1 MNIGKRFEDYVAELL
16 SSLGFQIL
24 DKRVKV
30 YLNGV
35 EVGEVDL
42 IAVDNNG
49 QRYAIEVKSGK
60 IDVTGVRQ
68 AYVNAILLN
77 AKPMIIAR
85 GFSNDSA
92 KILAENLG
100 VKTIILDDVIVLRTD
115 ELKTVIK
122 QAIYEILNELFEDLL
137 KIPNIVD
144 NDLVKVAINC
154 NDWKCICDE
163 LGYSDIECGNFIR
176 KIKEQLNSSS
186 LSYLKFKVLIK
197 IAQLVAKL
205 FNS

>member
-35 EVGEVDL
+35 EVGEVDI
-42 IAVDNNG
+42 IAIDNNG
-49 QRYAIEVKSGK
+49 QKYAIEVKSGK

-100 VKTIILDDVIVLRTD
+100 VKTIILDDVIVLSID

-122 QAIYEILNELFEDLL
+122 QAIYEILNEILDDLI
-137 KIPNIVD
+137 KIPDLI
-144 NDLVKVAINC
+144 NDELIRVVTYC

-163 LGYSDIECGNFIR
+163 LGYSDLECGNFIR
-176 KIKEQLNSSS
+176 RIKNYIQ
-186 LSYLKFKVLIK
+186 
-197 IAQLVAKL
+197 QGRC
-205 FNS
+205 